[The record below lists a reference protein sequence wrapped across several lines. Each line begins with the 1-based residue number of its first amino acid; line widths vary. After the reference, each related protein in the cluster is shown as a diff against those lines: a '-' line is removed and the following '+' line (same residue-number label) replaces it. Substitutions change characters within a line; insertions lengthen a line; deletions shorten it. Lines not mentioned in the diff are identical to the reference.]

1 MFFKDIIGQEE
12 VAKYLVRSVK
22 EQRVAHAQ
30 MYSGPEG
37 CGKMMMAIAYA
48 RYICCEN
55 RGEDDACGTCASC
68 IKFNKLAHPD
78 LHFVF
83 PVVKAKT
90 SKPYSDDYIEE
101 WRDFVLQN
109 KYISLNGWYEAM
121 GAENQQGV
129 IYAHQSEEIIKKLS
143 LKTYESEYKVMI
155 IYMPEKMNVTCANKV
170 LKMVEEPPEKTL
182 FLMVSENPEQVIT
195 TILSRCQPIAIPRIS
210 DDVIQKTMVE
220 ELGVNPTQSEA
231 LARIAGGNMVKAK
244 EVVGNSDANA
254 YNFQMFVT
262 VMRLCYARK
271 ILEVKDWVDDM
282 SKVGRERQKSF
293 FQYAQRLVREN
304 FILNLQNSELNY
316 MTPDEQNFS
325 SRFSPFIHERNIMQL
340 MEELDLAE
348 KHIAQNVNARMVF
361 FDLSLKLIMLLKS

>member
-1 MFFKDIIGQEE
+1 MFFKDIVGQDE
-12 VAKYLVRSVK
+12 VVKHLVRSVQ

-48 RYICCEN
+48 RYLCCEN
-55 RGEDDACGTCASC
+55 RGGDDACGTCASC
-68 IKFNKLAHPD
+68 IKYNKLAHPD

-90 SKPYSDDYIEE
+90 TKPYSDDYIGE
-101 WRDFVLQN
+101 WREYLLQN
-109 KYISLNGWYEAM
+109 KYISLQGWYEAM

-155 IYMPEKMNVTCANKV
+155 IYMPEKMNITCANKV
-170 LKMVEEPPEKTL
+170 LKLVEEPPEKTV
-182 FLMVSENPEQVIT
+182 FLMVSETPEQVIT
-195 TILSRCQPIAIPRIS
+195 TILSRCQPISIPRVADAI
-210 DDVIQKTMVE
+210 VQKTMVE
-220 ELGVNPTQSEA
+220 DMGVEPSQCEA

-244 EVVGNSDANA
+244 EIVGSTDANA

-262 VMRLCYARK
+262 VMRLCYGRK
-271 ILEVKDWVDDM
+271 ILEVKDWVEEM
-282 SKVGRERQKSF
+282 AKVGRERQKSF

-304 FILNLQNSELNY
+304 FIMNFQNTELNY
-316 MTPDEQNFS
+316 LTPEEQGFS
-325 SRFSPFIHERNIMQL
+325 ARFAPFINERNIIPL
-340 MEELDLAE
+340 MEEFDLAE